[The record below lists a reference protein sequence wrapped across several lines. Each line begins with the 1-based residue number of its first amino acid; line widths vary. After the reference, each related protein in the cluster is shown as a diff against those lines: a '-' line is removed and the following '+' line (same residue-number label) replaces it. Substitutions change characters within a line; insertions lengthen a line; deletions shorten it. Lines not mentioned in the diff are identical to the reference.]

1 MRKILCIIPAR
12 SGSKGIINKN
22 IKLFKGKPLLVWS
35 IIQAKE
41 CKYYKN
47 KNKNSNM
54 RIILCTDKDT
64 YRNIGL
70 EHNIEVPFLRP
81 LEISDDNST
90 DFEFMDYTL
99 KWLKKNENYECDILL
114 HLRPTQ
120 PLRKVIDIN
129 KCLDLFIENYDTYDS
144 LRTIVENK
152 KSPYKMYIINNFKT
166 VENENEN
173 ENKNENLIN
182 IKIETKITSNTNTIL
197 EPLFNEVNN
206 IRESYNSSR
215 QLLPKTYLH
224 NGYIDIVKSDVV
236 LNQKSVSGTK
246 ILPYIMDKMD
256 IIDIDT
262 VEDWNNAEKLF
273 S

>member
-1 MRKILCIIPAR
+1 MKKILCIIPAR

-47 KNKNSNM
+47 SNM
-54 RIILCTDKDT
+54 RIILCTDKDI

-81 LEISDDNST
+81 LKISDDNST

-99 KWLKKNENYECDILL
+99 KWLKENENYECDILL

-144 LRTIVENK
+144 LRTIIENK

-166 VENENEN
+166 NENENEN
-173 ENKNENLIN
+173 ENETN
-182 IKIETKITSNTNTIL
+182 IKTTSNFIL

-206 IRESYNSSR
+206 IKEPYNSSR

-236 LNQKSVSGTK
+236 LNKKSVSGTK
-246 ILPYIMDKMD
+246 ILPYIMDEAD

-262 VEDWNNAEKLF
+262 NEDWNNAEKLF